1 MMKFL
6 QLFVQVTLFVALLP
20 GLAPAVSEIK
30 TLAILPFENNSI
42 TDPEKYSPLTDGL
55 AAMLITDLNKNK
67 SVLQVIERNKIKA
80 LLKEIALGQTGAVDE
95 SAAIKAGKILGAQ
108 SIGFG
113 AFTIMGEMI
122 RIDMRIIKVESSEL
136 VMAESITGETGNFMS
151 LEMELAAKIAEA
163 LKAELTDAR
172 EHSQSSIDAAL
183 YFAQGLDAL
192 DVGQKEKADTLFG
205 KAIQLDPKYSIQVQ
219 QVKE

>member
-1 MMKFL
+1 M
-6 QLFVQVTLFVALLP
+6 VALFPVLT
-20 GLAPAVSEIK
+20 PAVDGIN

-42 TDPEKYSPLTDGL
+42 TDPEKYGPLSNGL

-67 SVLQVIERNKIKA
+67 SVLKVIERNKIKA
-80 LLKEIALGQTGAVDE
+80 ILKEIAFGQTGGVDQ
-95 SAAIKAGKILGAQ
+95 STAIEAGKILGAQ

-136 VMAESITGETGNFMS
+136 VMAESISGATNNFMA
-151 LEMELAAKIAEA
+151 LEMDLAAKIAKA
-163 LKAELTDAR
+163 LKTELNGASGN
-172 EHSQSSIDAAL
+172 SQSSLDAAL
-183 YFAQGLDAL
+183 YFAQGIDAL
-192 DVGQKEKADTLFG
+192 DTGQKQKAETLFN

-219 QVKE
+219 QVRE

>member
-6 QLFVQVTLFVALLP
+6 RLFVQVTLFVVLLP
-20 GLAPAVSEIK
+20 GLAPAVGAIK

-42 TDPEKYSPLTDGL
+42 TDPEKYSPLSNGL
-55 AAMLITDLNKNK
+55 AAMLITDLNKNR

-80 LLKEIALGQTGAVDE
+80 LLKEIALGQTGAIDE

-163 LKAELTDAR
+163 LKAELKNPQ
-172 EHSQSSIDAAL
+172 EQSQSSISAAL

-192 DVGQKEKADTLFG
+192 DMGQKEKAENLFG

-219 QVKE
+219 QVRD